1 MAKIIAGLASSHAF
15 ALIDPSDWDARRER
29 NVVGYKQRYGVAPPP
44 HPKIAEEN
52 NDIRNRKHRNVRNGL
67 DFLRDETQ
75 RSKPDAI
82 ILVGD
87 DQSENFVESNLP
99 QIAIYLGETV
109 VTTDR
114 GKNGQRERGPTYRCH
129 ARLARELLHG
139 LVERDFDV
147 ASCAAF
153 PRDELISHAHGPIM
167 RTVDPNAEIP
177 FVLLFVNAIHV
188 PAIGPA
194 RCYRLGQAIKNILDH
209 NGSEDRVAIYASGGL
224 SHFTSG
230 YPWPHYKG
238 PFGYGSISEDFDREL
253 MAVLARGEGEKFAQL
268 TSSDLLDNG
277 DIEFRSWMVL
287 LGAVGNIPTK
297 INVYEPIYSAIGGM
311 GVAYWD
317 LEENSRRR

>member
-1 MAKIIAGLASSHAF
+1 
-15 ALIDPSDWDARRER
+15 
-29 NVVGYKQRYGVAPPP
+29 
-44 HPKIAEEN
+44 
-52 NDIRNRKHRNVRNGL
+52 
-67 DFLRDETQ
+67 
-75 RSKPDAI
+75 
-82 ILVGD
+82 
-87 DQSENFVESNLP
+87 
-99 QIAIYLGETV
+99 
-109 VTTDR
+109 
-114 GKNGQRERGPTYRCH
+114 
-129 ARLARELLHG
+129 
-139 LVERDFDV
+139 
-147 ASCAAF
+147 
-153 PRDELISHAHGPIM
+153 M

-194 RCYRLGQAIKNILDH
+194 RCYRLGQAIRNILDH

-253 MAVLARGEGEKFAQL
+253 MAVLARGEGEKLTKL
-268 TSSDLLDNG
+268 TSSDLLENG

-287 LGAVGNIPTK
+287 LGAVGSVATK

-317 LEENSRRR
+317 LEENSGS

>member
-15 ALIDPSDWDARRER
+15 ALIDPKDWDARRER
-29 NVVGYKQRYGVAPPP
+29 NLLGYQQRYGVAPPV

-52 NDIRNRKHRNVRNGL
+52 GDIRMRKHESVRNGL
-67 DFLRDETQ
+67 DFLRDAVK

-87 DQSENFVESNLP
+87 DQNENFVANNLP
-99 QIAIYLGETV
+99 QLAVYLGDSV

-114 GKNGQRERGPTYRCH
+114 GKSGQRERGPSYRCH
-129 ARLARELLHG
+129 SRLAKELLHG

-147 ASCAAF
+147 ASCASFAH
-153 PRDELISHAHGPIM
+153 DELLSHAHAPIM
-167 RTVDPNAEIP
+167 NRLDPAAEIP
-177 FVLLFVNAIHV
+177 FILLFVNAIHV
-188 PAIGPA
+188 PAISPA
-194 RCYRLGQAIKNILDH
+194 RCYRLGQAISDILDQ
-209 NGSEDRVAIYASGGL
+209 NGSEERVAIYASGGL

-238 PFGYGSISEDFDREL
+238 PFGYGSISEEFDREL
-253 MAVLARGEGEKFAQL
+253 MAVMARGEGEILARLK
-268 TSSDLLDNG
+268 SSDLLEHG

-287 LGAVGNIPTK
+287 LGAIGNVPTK
-297 INVYEPIYSAIGGM
+297 VNVYEPIYSAIGGM

-317 LEENSRRR
+317 LENNHPS

>member
-29 NVVGYKQRYGVAPPP
+29 NRIGYKKRYGVTPPL

-52 NDIRNRKHRNVRNGL
+52 NEIRMRKHQSVRNGL
-67 DFLRDETQ
+67 DFLRDAVKLS
-75 RSKPDAI
+75 RPDAV

-87 DQSENFVESNLP
+87 DQNENFVETNLP
-99 QIAIYLGETV
+99 QIAIFLGETV

-114 GKNGQRERGPTYRCH
+114 GKNGQRERGPRYRCH
-129 ARLARELLHG
+129 ARLAKDLLHG
-139 LVERDFDV
+139 LVERDFDI
-147 ASCAAF
+147 ASCASF
-153 PRDELISHAHGPIM
+153 PQDELISHAHGPIM
-167 RTVDPNAEIP
+167 RTVDPEAEVP
-177 FVLLFVNAIHV
+177 FILLFVNAIHV
-188 PAIGPA
+188 PAVGPA
-194 RCYRLGQAIKNILDH
+194 RCYHLGQAIKEILDREAS
-209 NGSEDRVAIYASGGL
+209 GDRVAIYASGGL

-238 PFGYGSISEDFDREL
+238 PFSYGAISEGFDREL
-253 MAVLARGEGEKFAQL
+253 MATLARGEGEKLAQL
-268 TSSDLLDNG
+268 TSSDLLENG

-317 LEENSRRR
+317 LEENSRS